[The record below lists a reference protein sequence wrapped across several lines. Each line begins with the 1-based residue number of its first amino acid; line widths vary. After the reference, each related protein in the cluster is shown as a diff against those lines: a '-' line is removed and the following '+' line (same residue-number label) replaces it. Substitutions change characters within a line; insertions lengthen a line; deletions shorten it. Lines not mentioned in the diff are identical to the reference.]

1 MRRIDH
7 ARTHADAPW
16 GAGSTLTMKPRSFLR
31 LFLGLLFTV
40 TGLAKLL
47 DNRGF
52 AQVIASYQLGLPG
65 LILLPFGLCIS
76 LAEVWIGTNLLRARR
91 VRLCLWGTLLF
102 QVGYGALAAMTLGR
116 GIALDNCGCFG
127 VFLARPLRWTTVLE
141 DAVLAAISA
150 LCLWRSPPGRAAP
163 RRT

>member
-1 MRRIDH
+1 MR
-7 ARTHADAPW
+7 PW
-16 GAGSTLTMKPRSFLR
+16 SFLR
-31 LFLGLLFTV
+31 LFLGLFTA

-65 LILLPFGLCIS
+65 LCPVAARS
-76 LAEVWIGTNLLRARR
+76 LHLARQVWIGTNLLRARR
-91 VRLCLWGTLLF
+91 VRPSLWGTLLF
-102 QVGYGALAAMTLGR
+102 QAGYGALAAMTLRR

-141 DAVLAAISA
+141 DAALAAISA

>member
-1 MRRIDH
+1 
-7 ARTHADAPW
+7 
-16 GAGSTLTMKPRSFLR
+16 MKPSSFLR
-31 LFLGLLFTV
+31 LFLGLVFTA

-65 LILLPFGLCIS
+65 LLPLGLCIA
-76 LAEVWIGTNLLRARR
+76 LAEVWIGTNLLRAQR
-91 VRLCLWGTLLF
+91 VRLCLWGALLF
-102 QVGYGALAAMTLGR
+102 QVGYGTLAVMTLRR

-127 VFLARPLRWTTVLE
+127 VFLARPLRWTMVLE
-141 DAVLAAISA
+141 DAVLAAISV
-150 LCLWRSPPGRAAP
+150 LCLWRSSPGRAAP

>member
-1 MRRIDH
+1 
-7 ARTHADAPW
+7 
-16 GAGSTLTMKPRSFLR
+16 MKPWSFLR
-31 LFLGLLFTV
+31 LFLGLLFTA

-65 LILLPFGLCIS
+65 LFLLPLGLCIS

-102 QVGYGALAAMTLGR
+102 LVGYGALAAMTLRRGSPHHAVKPGVESIPLGR
-116 GIALDNCGCFG
+116 KSLVGVPPHGCR
-127 VFLARPLRWTTVLE
+127 RPTACTTMGHRRLRAHE
-141 DAVLAAISA
+141 HGAD
-150 LCLWRSPPGRAAP
+150 RAARKCVRVRP
-163 RRT
+163 S

>member
-1 MRRIDH
+1 
-7 ARTHADAPW
+7 
-16 GAGSTLTMKPRSFLR
+16 MKPVSFLR
-31 LFLGLLFTV
+31 LFLGLLFTA
-40 TGLAKLL
+40 TGLGKLL

-65 LILLPFGLCIS
+65 LFLLPLGLCIS
-76 LAEVWIGTNLLRARR
+76 LAEVWIGTNLLRAER

-102 QVGYGALAAMTLGR
+102 QVGYGALAAMTLRR

-127 VFLARPLRWTTVLE
+127 VFLGRARCDGRRVLE

-150 LCLWRSPPGRAAP
+150 LCLWRSPPKRAAP

>member
-1 MRRIDH
+1 LH
-7 ARTHADAPW
+7 
-16 GAGSTLTMKPRSFLR
+16 
-31 LFLGLLFTV
+31 
-40 TGLAKLL
+40 
-47 DNRGF
+47 
-52 AQVIASYQLGLPG
+52 
-65 LILLPFGLCIS
+65 S

-91 VRLCLWGTLLF
+91 VRLSLRGTLLF
-102 QVGYGALAAMTLGR
+102 QVGYGALAAMTLRR

-141 DAVLAAISA
+141 DAALAAISA

>member
-1 MRRIDH
+1 MNVS
-7 ARTHADAPW
+7 
-16 GAGSTLTMKPRSFLR
+16 GSSFLR
-31 LFLGLLFTV
+31 LFLGLLFTA

-65 LILLPFGLCIS
+65 LLPLGLCIS
-76 LAEVWIGTNLLRARR
+76 LAEVWIGTNLLRAQR
-91 VRLCLWGTLLF
+91 VRLSLWGTLLF
-102 QVGYGALAAMTLGR
+102 QVGYGALAAMTLRR
-116 GIALDNCGCFG
+116 GIVLDNCGCFG

-150 LCLWRSPPGRAAP
+150 FCLWRSAAGRAVP

>member
-1 MRRIDH
+1 
-7 ARTHADAPW
+7 
-16 GAGSTLTMKPRSFLR
+16 MKPVSLLR
-31 LFLGLLFTV
+31 LFLGFV
-40 TGLAKLL
+40 FIATGLGKLL

-65 LILLPFGLCIS
+65 LFLLPLGLCIS
-76 LAEVWIGTNLLRARR
+76 LAEVWIGTNLLRAER
-91 VRLCLWGTLLF
+91 VRLCLWGTLFF
-102 QVGYGALAAMTLGR
+102 QVGYGALAAMTLRR
-116 GIALDNCGCFG
+116 GIVLDNCGCFG

-150 LCLWRSPPGRAAP
+150 LCLWQSPPERAAP

>member
-1 MRRIDH
+1 
-7 ARTHADAPW
+7 
-16 GAGSTLTMKPRSFLR
+16 MKPLSFLR
-31 LFLGLLFTV
+31 LFLGLLFTA

-65 LILLPFGLCIS
+65 LFLLPLGLCIS

-91 VRLCLWGTLLF
+91 VRPSLWGTLLF
-102 QVGYGALAAMTLGR
+102 LVGYGALAAMTLRR

-141 DAVLAAISA
+141 DAALAAISA
-150 LCLWRSPPGRAAP
+150 LCLWRSPPGR
-163 RRT
+163 RSERNVNR